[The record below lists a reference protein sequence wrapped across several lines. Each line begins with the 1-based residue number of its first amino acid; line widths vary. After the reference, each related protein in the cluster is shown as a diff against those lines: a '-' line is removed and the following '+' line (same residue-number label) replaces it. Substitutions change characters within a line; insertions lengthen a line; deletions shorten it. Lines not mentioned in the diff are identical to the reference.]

1 MLLLFWFF
9 RSNICHLSFC
19 FSFFWATFL
28 QNKKDGEK
36 LFLCV
41 DLNVQNPKTYYSNSS
56 FRYHQSIG
64 VSAFFLLAWCNPLSG
79 VFFSASYQL
88 WTPTMTYTMCMYTVE
103 MAPQTIKIIK
113 WSIWNISSHFDT
125 RKKKRL
131 YHNVHIIL
139 ELATV
144 LRIQS
149 VQSISESEVVTLFVD
164 MVRFFEIFGIF
175 KVFTISQPMMPYGVM
190 YTIHCTH

>member
-1 MLLLFWFF
+1 M
-9 RSNICHLSFC
+9 
-19 FSFFWATFL
+19 
-28 QNKKDGEK
+28 
-36 LFLCV
+36 
-41 DLNVQNPKTYYSNSS
+41 
-56 FRYHQSIG
+56 
-64 VSAFFLLAWCNPLSG
+64 
-79 VFFSASYQL
+79 
-88 WTPTMTYTMCMYTVE
+88 
-103 MAPQTIKIIK
+103 
-113 WSIWNISSHFDT
+113 
-125 RKKKRL
+125 
-131 YHNVHIIL
+131 HIIL